1 MKVKAKIESLDF
13 KEGEITLPKELENIF
28 DEKEPKVFDIE
39 HNNIRCVALYNDISK
54 EIVVFDSLLVS
65 NYK

>member
-28 DEKEPKVFDIE
+28 LEQLSAQDFAFIE
-39 HNNIRCVALYNDISK
+39 AMQAFMHK
-54 EIVVFDSLLVS
+54 
-65 NYK
+65 